1 MDFSYSEEQQMLQQ
15 SVSKFI
21 SQDYDWDS
29 RQAIAKSATGFS
41 AEHWQ
46 LFAELGW
53 LTIPFKEDD
62 GGFGGSAVDLI
73 VTMQEFGKGLLVEP
87 FLANTILAGTVI
99 SEAGSSE
106 QKATL
111 LAPLMEGSLQLAF
124 AYAEPQ
130 SRYELS
136 NVQCSAVI
144 NGDEMVLNG
153 HKSVV
158 LNGAAAEK
166 ILVSVRT
173 SGESCDREGI
183 SLIWVD
189 ASTPGVR
196 RECYASVDGQR
207 AADIWFDNVAL
218 PASNLLGNVGEAIDV
233 IEMTVDKAAL
243 AVCAEAVGAM
253 EMSLIEN
260 RRIQQNSQAIQGDAF
275 NLSGTTTSHGEYVYR
290 ACSGQIYFAHG
301 SDGDGQPKWT
311 MHLKRCR
318 PLKAALARRRD
329 WWAKSRF
336 KFTGALVSP
345 TSLMSDIILSA
356 LPRFNFRLVA
366 PITIP
371 PALPPANVK

>member
-87 FLANTILAGTVI
+87 FLANTILAGTVV

-144 NGDEMVLNG
+144 SGDEMVLNG

-233 IEMTVDKAAL
+233 IEMTIDKAAL

-253 EMSLIEN
+253 EMSLTKTVEYSKIRKQFKVTLSTFQALQHRMANMFIELA
-260 RRIQQNSQAIQGDAF
+260 QAKSVLLMAAMEMDS
-275 NLSGTTTSHGEYVYR
+275 LSGR
-290 ACSGQIYFAHG
+290 A
-301 SDGDGQPKWT
+301 PK
-311 MHLKRCR
+311 
-318 PLKAALARRRD
+318 AVSA
-329 WWAKSRF
+329 AKSRIG
-336 KFTGALVSP
+336 KA
-345 TSLMSDIILSA
+345 A
-356 LPRFNFRLVA
+356 RLVGEESIQIHGGIGVTDELDVGHYFKRLTA
-366 PITIP
+366 IQFLFGSTDHHT
-371 PALPPANVK
+371 ARFAAS

>member
-1 MDFSYSEEQQMLQQ
+1 MLQQ

-136 NVQCSAVI
+136 NVQCSVVI

-233 IEMTVDKAAL
+233 IEMTVDKATLAL
-243 AVCAEAVGAM
+243 AQAKSILLMAAM
-253 EMSLIEN
+253 EMDS
-260 RRIQQNSQAIQGDAF
+260 
-275 NLSGTTTSHGEYVYR
+275 LSGH
-290 ACSGQIYFAHG
+290 A
-301 SDGDGQPKWT
+301 PK
-311 MHLKRCR
+311 
-318 PLKAALARRRD
+318 AVSA
-329 WWAKSRF
+329 AKSRIG
-336 KFTGALVSP
+336 KA
-345 TSLMSDIILSA
+345 A
-356 LPRFNFRLVA
+356 RLVGEESIQIHGGIGVTDELDVGHYFKRLTA
-366 PITIP
+366 IQFSFGSTDHHT
-371 PALPPANVK
+371 ARFAAS

>member
-1 MDFSYSEEQQMLQQ
+1 
-15 SVSKFI
+15 
-21 SQDYDWDS
+21 
-29 RQAIAKSATGFS
+29 
-41 AEHWQ
+41 
-46 LFAELGW
+46 
-53 LTIPFKEDD
+53 
-62 GGFGGSAVDLI
+62 
-73 VTMQEFGKGLLVEP
+73 
-87 FLANTILAGTVI
+87 
-99 SEAGSSE
+99 
-106 QKATL
+106 
-111 LAPLMEGSLQLAF
+111 MEGSLQLAF

-207 AADIWFDNVAL
+207 AADIWFDNVVL

-253 EMSLIEN
+253 EMSLMKTVEYSKIRKQFKVTLSTFQALQHRMANMFIELA
-260 RRIQQNSQAIQGDAF
+260 QAKSILLMAAMEMDS
-275 NLSGTTTSHGEYVYR
+275 LSGH
-290 ACSGQIYFAHG
+290 A
-301 SDGDGQPKWT
+301 PK
-311 MHLKRCR
+311 
-318 PLKAALARRRD
+318 AVSA
-329 WWAKSRF
+329 AKSRIG
-336 KFTGALVSP
+336 KA
-345 TSLMSDIILSA
+345 A
-356 LPRFNFRLVA
+356 RLVGEESIQIHGGIGVTDELDVGHYFKRLTA
-366 PITIP
+366 IQFSFGSTDHHT
-371 PALPPANVK
+371 ARFAAS